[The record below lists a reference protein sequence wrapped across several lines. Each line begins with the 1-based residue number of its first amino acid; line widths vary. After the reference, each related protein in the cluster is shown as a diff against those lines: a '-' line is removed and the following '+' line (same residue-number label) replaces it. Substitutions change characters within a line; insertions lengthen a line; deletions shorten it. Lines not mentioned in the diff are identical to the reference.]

1 MIPARESMQ
10 NLAINFLYFHQVLQR
25 RHTTHPGASS
35 KVRIEI
41 LNLNLPRIIDTAVK
55 CELQA
60 ANDIRKT
67 AKLYGA
73 QVKSLP
79 LICAT

>member
-1 MIPARESMQ
+1 ME
-10 NLAINFLYFHQVLQR
+10 NLAFNFLYFHQVLKR

-35 KVRIEI
+35 EVRIEI
-41 LNLNLPRIIDTAVK
+41 SNLNLPRIIDTTAK

-73 QVKSLP
+73 HVKSLP
-79 LICAT
+79 